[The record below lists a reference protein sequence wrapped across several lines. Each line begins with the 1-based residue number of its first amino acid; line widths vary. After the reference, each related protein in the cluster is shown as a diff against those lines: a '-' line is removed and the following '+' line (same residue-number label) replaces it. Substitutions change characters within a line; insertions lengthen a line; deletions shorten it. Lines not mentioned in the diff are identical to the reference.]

1 MNTFLQLAVSGVL
14 VGGVYG
20 LIAMGFV
27 VVYRTGSIF
36 NMAYG
41 QFAVIGAYMAWS
53 FLGSPQDP
61 LLPVPLALFC
71 TLLFA
76 IAFGLFIERFFFRH
90 MIGKPVFTSFIMTL
104 GLLAVLNSVVMIAW
118 GPQTRAMVRIV
129 PSGSINLGSIS
140 LSSEY
145 VWTFFIAVM
154 IMGAFI
160 FFFQRT
166 RLGLAIRASHNN
178 QTAARCL
185 GVSARLNAQLAW
197 VLCSV
202 IATMG
207 GILIATVQGVSPNL
221 SNLVMVVLVVVLLG
235 GMDSVIGCIV
245 GGLVLA
251 VGENLA
257 NYYLGLYLPGIDSI
271 FGVILILLILLFRP
285 NGLFGTKP
293 VERV

>member
-41 QFAVIGAYMAWS
+41 QFAVIGAYMAWT

-76 IAFGLFIERFFFRH
+76 VAFGLFIERFIFRH

-118 GPQTRAMVRIV
+118 V
-129 PSGSINLGSIS
+129 PRPGLW
-140 LSSEY
+140 SE
-145 VWTFFIAVM
+145 
-154 IMGAFI
+154 
-160 FFFQRT
+160 
-166 RLGLAIRASHNN
+166 
-178 QTAARCL
+178 
-185 GVSARLNAQLAW
+185 
-197 VLCSV
+197 
-202 IATMG
+202 
-207 GILIATVQGVSPNL
+207 
-221 SNLVMVVLVVVLLG
+221 
-235 GMDSVIGCIV
+235 
-245 GGLVLA
+245 
-251 VGENLA
+251 
-257 NYYLGLYLPGIDSI
+257 
-271 FGVILILLILLFRP
+271 
-285 NGLFGTKP
+285 
-293 VERV
+293 